1 MGLRYAQGASAF
13 GGGSNLASG
22 SLFGSGNVVAV
33 GQITDGVFVNG
44 GSIEL
49 TTTWTAMGGFEHSWT
64 PNLKSS
70 FTAGYSSV
78 QYDAAAK
85 ALYAGNVCPAG
96 KQTGFSG
103 GTLPTNCD
111 PDWQFLQGGIRTMW
125 TVNPGFFLGV
135 DVFYTQVWT
144 AFQGATVSTGTTG
157 IIIGARPNGT
167 YTLDDQHSVGAVFRA
182 QRNFNAG
189 D

>member
-1 MGLRYAQGASAF
+1 MS
-13 GGGSNLASG
+13 LA
-22 SLFGSGNVVAV
+22 A
-33 GQITDGVFVNG
+33 GQMTDGVYLNG
-44 GSIEL
+44 GQIEL
-49 TTTWTAMGGFEHSWT
+49 TTTWTAMAGYEHSWT

-78 QYDAAAK
+78 EYSDAAK
-85 ALYAGNVCPAG
+85 AMFATRVCAAGTQG
-96 KQTGFSG
+96 ISG
-103 GTLPTNCD
+103 GTMPAFCD

-144 AFQGATVSTGTTG
+144 AFKARVRRRERQRQRNDV
-157 IIIGARPNGT
+157 IPIIGARPTGT